1 MMNDDRFEIGAPSF
15 EASAHDAAVQQ
26 FVTRTYGWM
35 SAGLALTAV
44 IAMFVASSQEIVQ
57 TIFGNRLVF
66 YILIGIEFLLVIGLS
81 AAINRISPTVATFGF
96 LLYAALNGVTLS
108 AILLIYTAAS
118 VASTFLITTL
128 MFGGMCLY
136 GLVTKR
142 DLTAMGSLMV
152 MGLWGMVIASFVNMF
167 FHSNMVQWV
176 LGYVGVIVFTG
187 LSAWDAQ
194 KIKAIGA
201 ATLGDATSAGKA
213 SIMGALTLYLDF
225 INLFLSLL
233 RILGRRN
240 ND

>member
-1 MMNDDRFEIGAPSF
+1 MSDDRFDLPAPSF
-15 EASAHDAAVQQ
+15 EIAEQDAFIQQ

-44 IAMFVASSQEIVQ
+44 VALFVASSPELIQA
-57 TIFGNRLVF
+57 IFGNRLIF
-66 YILIGIEFLLVIGLS
+66 YALIGVEFLLVIGLS
-81 AAINRISPTVATFGF
+81 AAINKISPAVATFGF

-108 AILLIYTAAS
+108 VILLVYTAAS

-128 MFGGMCLY
+128 TFGGMCLY
-136 GLVTKR
+136 GTITKR
-142 DLTAMGSLMV
+142 DLTAMGSFMV
-152 MGLWGMVIASFVNMF
+152 MGLWGMVIASLVNLF
-167 FHSNMVQWV
+167 FQNSMMQWI

-194 KIKAIGA
+194 KLKAMA
-201 ATLGDATSAGKA
+201 VATRDDTQSAGKA

-240 ND
+240 NS